1 MDSELSELDAMQP
14 VLEKTRSFSLDMLK
28 LTYRESIPS
37 ELALPTSFWMSY
49 DDEKL
54 AIGLR
59 ACLAIWAAS
68 GKKIVPNEFQLTA
81 TISVMS
87 GQDTLVDVGTGYG
100 KTLCMII
107 PCLLDSPGS
116 ISIVIS
122 PLKRLQAVQVLEF
135 EHYGINT
142 VAINEDTPNDPELW
156 KVWPPVDFSCAAFD
170 LTLSRKYL

>member
-1 MDSELSELDAMQP
+1 MNSEHNS
-14 VLEKTRSFSLDMLK
+14 VLEKTRSLSLDMLK
-28 LTYRESIPS
+28 QTYQESIPS
-37 ELALPTSFWMSY
+37 ELALATSFWKSY
-49 DDEKL
+49 GDEKL

-59 ACLAIWAAS
+59 ACLAIWVTS

-81 TISVMS
+81 TISLMS

-135 EHYGINT
+135 ERYGITT

-156 KVWPPVDFSCAAFD
+156 KVWSPVVFSCRF
-170 LTLSRKYL
+170 

>member
-1 MDSELSELDAMQP
+1 MNSG
-14 VLEKTRSFSLDMLK
+14 LEETRSFSLEMLK

-37 ELALPTSFWMSY
+37 ELALPTLFWNSY
-49 DDEKL
+49 SDEKL

-59 ACLAIWAAS
+59 ACLAIWTAS

-81 TISVMS
+81 TISLMS

-107 PCLLDSPGS
+107 PCLLDSPGL

-135 EHYGINT
+135 ERYGINT

-156 KVWPPVDFSCAAFD
+156 KVWFLVDFSCRF
-170 LTLSRKYL
+170 

>member
-1 MDSELSELDAMQP
+1 MDSELSELDA
-14 VLEKTRSFSLDMLK
+14 VLEKIRSFSLDMLK

-37 ELALPTSFWMSY
+37 ELALCNSFWKSY

-59 ACLAIWAAS
+59 ACLVIWATS

-81 TISVMS
+81 TISLMS

-116 ISIVIS
+116 ISIIIS

-135 EHYGINT
+135 ERYGINT

-156 KVWPPVDFSCAAFD
+156 KVWPQVDFPNS
-170 LTLSRKYL
+170 L

>member
-1 MDSELSELDAMQP
+1 MDSELNS
-14 VLEKTRSFSLDMLK
+14 VLEKTRSLSLDMLK
-28 LTYRESIPS
+28 LAYQESIPS
-37 ELALPTSFWMSY
+37 ELALPTSFWKSY
-49 DDEKL
+49 GDEKL

-59 ACLAIWAAS
+59 ACLAIWATS

-81 TISVMS
+81 TISLMS

-107 PCLLDSPGS
+107 PCLLDSPGI

-135 EHYGINT
+135 ERYCILYSNAT
-142 VAINEDTPNDPELW
+142 VYTAQALDVG
-156 KVWPPVDFSCAAFD
+156 K
-170 LTLSRKYL
+170 

>member
-1 MDSELSELDAMQP
+1 MDSELLGLDA
-14 VLEKTRSFSLDMLK
+14 VLEKIRTFSLDMLK

-37 ELALPTSFWMSY
+37 ELALCTSFWNSF
-49 DDEKL
+49 DNEKL

-59 ACLAIWAAS
+59 ACLAIWATS

-81 TISVMS
+81 TISLMS

-100 KTLCMII
+100 KTLCMIM

-116 ISIVIS
+116 ISVVIS

-135 EHYGINT
+135 ERYGINT

-156 KVWPPVDFSCAAFD
+156 KVWPLVDFSCAAFD
-170 LTLSRKYL
+170 LTLPRKYL

>member
-1 MDSELSELDAMQP
+1 MDSELSSE
-14 VLEKTRSFSLDMLK
+14 LEKTRSLSLEMLK
-28 LTYRESIPS
+28 LAYQESITS
-37 ELALPTSFWMSY
+37 ELALSTSFWKPYS
-49 DDEKL
+49 DEKL

-81 TISVMS
+81 TISLMS

-116 ISIVIS
+116 ITIVIS

-135 EHYGINT
+135 ERYGIKT
-142 VAINEDTPNDPELW
+142 VAINEDTPNEPELW
-156 KVWPPVDFSCAAFD
+156 KVWSPVDFPGRF
-170 LTLSRKYL
+170 

>member
-1 MDSELSELDAMQP
+1 MDSDSELSLP
-14 VLEKTRSFSLDMLK
+14 TLTRIRSFSLDMLK
-28 LTYRESIPS
+28 FTYQESIPS
-37 ELALPTSFWMSY
+37 EMALPTSFWKSY
-49 DDEKL
+49 DDDKL

-59 ACLAIWAAS
+59 ACLAIWVTS
-68 GKKIVPNEFQLTA
+68 GKRIVPNEFQLTA
-81 TISVMS
+81 TISLIS

-107 PCLLDSPGS
+107 PCLLDSPGL

-135 EHYGINT
+135 ERYGIDT

-156 KVWPPVDFSCAAFD
+156 KVWPPVDFSGSF
-170 LTLSRKYL
+170 

>member
-1 MDSELSELDAMQP
+1 LYHSELIETDSELNSL
-14 VLEKTRSFSLDMLK
+14 LEKTRSFSLDVLK
-28 LTYRESIPS
+28 STYCESIPS
-37 ELALPTSFWMSY
+37 ELAPPSSFWKSY
-49 DDEKL
+49 GDEKL

-59 ACLAIWAAS
+59 ACLVMWATS

-81 TISVMS
+81 TISLMS

-116 ISIVIS
+116 ISVVIS

-135 EHYGINT
+135 ERYCINT
-142 VAINEDTPNDPELW
+142 VSINEDTPNDPELW
-156 KVWPPVDFSCAAFD
+156 KVWPLVDFSNGF
-170 LTLSRKYL
+170 